1 MCAVRNDRYPH
12 VFSPLKIRGVTLK
25 NRLEYSP
32 TVVLKCTPEGDVTE
46 EMLDYVEYQAKTG
59 VAYLTIGNT
68 PVVHTGSSA
77 WLCELNVTE
86 DRCIHGINQLV
97 VRARENGAEM
107 SVELAHAGRGATTMP
122 GVIGLAPSDVPLNG
136 GPLGYI
142 KPMNHEDMAFVKQ
155 QFVDCAVRCQ
165 KAGLKILM
173 IHCGHNNLL
182 AQFLSPAS
190 NHRTD
195 EYGGSLENRTRIL
208 REVVEA
214 IRAACGRDFPLMFR
228 ISLEEYIGRE
238 GYHADTGIQICQ
250 MLASWGVDA
259 INVTASGTD
268 SKLSQSVEPM
278 YYPQGWRKHL
288 PKAVK
293 RTVPLPVVS
302 VALIRDPAYGEKLLE
317 EGVLDFVASARSH
330 LADPDWGNKARQGR
344 EEEILPCISCMACF
358 GKYEQAGHITCAV
371 NPETGYEAQLPP
383 LPQDGEGRLVVVL
396 GGGPAGLEGAWV
408 AARRGFRVILFEKA
422 PQLGGQLL
430 LAAGTPRKEKIQWL
444 LDSLCFRCRQAG
456 VELRTGCAPTLKE
469 LGRLSPYA
477 ILDATGGVPGIPAAI
492 QGARESPLVCTPP
505 AVITGALDIREESV
519 VVVGSGMTGL
529 ETAELLSDRARNNAV
544 LVLEA
549 APRLAPG
556 VQGSN
561 RNGVTA
567 VLEVNNVVFLCN
579 RTLTRVGEDRIWF
592 VDSQT
597 GEEYVYPCDRV
608 VLALG
613 TVPARPYGDRLGE
626 VCSRVIPV
634 GDAVK
639 GGQIW
644 DAVHA
649 GYHGARRI

>member
-1 MCAVRNDRYPH
+1 MYEKL
-12 VFSPLKIRGVTLK
+12 FSPGAIGTLTIPNRIVMTAASASLSQPDGTMTEDMLAYYEARAKGGVGLIITEMVCVDEARGVLFP
-25 NRLEYSP
+25 R
-32 TVVLKCTPEGDVTE
+32 
-46 EMLDYVEYQAKTG
+46 
-59 VAYLTIGNT
+59 
-68 PVVHTGSSA
+68 
-77 WLCELNVTE
+77 ELNA
-86 DRCIHGINQLV
+86 
-97 VRARENGAEM
+97 AREDKIPAFRALAERVHPYGTKIFAQLFHPGANADPKLNPHLPLV
-107 SVELAHAGRGATTMP
+107 SASDGRGKKRGTAQAATREDIQEIVQKFGQAARRIKESGMD
-122 GVIGLAPSDVPLNG
+122 GVEVHAAHHYFLHS
-136 GPLGYI
+136 
-142 KPMNHEDMAFVKQ
+142 
-155 QFVDCAVRCQ
+155 
-165 KAGLKILM
+165 
-173 IHCGHNNLL
+173 
-182 AQFLSPAS
+182 FLSPVT

-195 EYGGSLENRTRIL
+195 EYGGSLENQTRIL

-383 LPQDGEGRLVVVL
+383 LPRDGEGRLVVVL

-649 GYHGARRI
+649 GNHGARRI